1 MEDIHFLAF
10 TDFTKLGTFNQQD
23 VNQHAHWM
31 AHILGKNPKR
41 ILTAKNGCVS
51 LFELVCFM
59 NLIEDL
65 LAL

>member
-31 AHILGKNPKR
+31 AHIFGQKSKAYLDCIKWMC
-41 ILTAKNGCVS
+41 I
-51 LFELVCFM
+51 
-59 NLIEDL
+59 II
-65 LAL
+65 

>member
-41 ILTAKNGCVS
+41 ILTA
-51 LFELVCFM
+51 
-59 NLIEDL
+59 
-65 LAL
+65 